1 MTTSARATKYIRQ
14 TSAIERT
21 QILAQAYA
29 DKAREALHYLPESE
43 SKLGLRALTD
53 VVINRSW

>member
-1 MTTSARATKYIRQ
+1 MKYIQQ

-21 QILAQAYA
+21 RLLAHAYA

-43 SKLGLRALTD
+43 SKLALRALAD

>member
-1 MTTSARATKYIRQ
+1 MKYIRQ

-21 QILAQAYA
+21 LLLAQAYA

-43 SKLGLRALTD
+43 SKLALRTLTE
-53 VVINRSW
+53 VVVNRSW